1 MSDLSFKTQVR
12 GKWVLA
18 GEHSVLRGGTA
29 VALPHPE
36 LSLELVFTPSR
47 EGRLVVEPTSADR
60 VIQDILLSIQED
72 QQSKDQVY
80 NVPSGSLEIKSTIP
94 MGAGLG
100 SSAALCVAMGRWL
113 AESLHLRTNE
123 DLQEFA
129 TRLEH
134 RFHGRSSGMDVA
146 VIASGEPISFKM
158 PKGDSGITK
167 LGIKRLPRFTFHD
180 TGLRA
185 RTSDCVL
192 KVERF
197 REEDPLLAM
206 RVDEQMGAASRK
218 ALEGLITYDAS
229 PNSKA
234 LEVIAAGMRLAQE
247 CFYSWQLI
255 PGEAK
260 RLEEDLM
267 ARGALAA
274 KITGAGGGGMLVAL
288 WDK

>member
-1 MSDLSFKTQVR
+1 MNSPTFKTAVP

-36 LSLELVFTPSR
+36 LGLELSFTPSR
-47 EGRLVVEPTSADR
+47 DGKLVVEPASANS
-60 VIQDILLSIQED
+60 VIQDILISIQED
-72 QQSKDQVY
+72 QQSEDHAYSIPNGKLVIQ
-80 NVPSGSLEIKSTIP
+80 STIP

-100 SSAALCVAMGRWL
+100 SSAALCVALSRWL
-113 AESLHLRTNE
+113 AESLSLKTSE
-123 DLQEFA
+123 DIQHFA

-146 VIASGEPISFKM
+146 VIACGEPISFSM
-158 PKGDSGITK
+158 PKTGTGVNK
-167 LGIKRLPRFTFHD
+167 LGIKKLPRFTFHD

-192 KVERF
+192 KVEKF

-206 RVDEQMGAASRK
+206 RVDEQMSAASRLV
-218 ALEGLITYDAS
+218 LEGLITYDAHPGAAS
-229 PNSKA
+229 
-234 LEVIAAGMRLAQE
+234 LDYIARGMKLAQE

-260 RLEEDLM
+260 RLQESLQ
-267 ARGALAA
+267 AQGALAV

-288 WDK
+288 WGS